1 MANNSQAG
9 AQRELLT
16 FTIGAEEYCIDI
28 LKVQEIRG
36 YDSVTRIANTP
47 EFIKGVLNLRGNI
60 VPIIDLRLK
69 LGLSSPSY
77 NETTVVII
85 LNFGEKVIGAVVDG
99 VSDVITLDAAAIRPA
114 PEFGSSLDTKY
125 ILGLAPHDERMLILI
140 DIEKLISGREMLAL
154 SDAGVQ

>member
-1 MANNSQAG
+1 MANTHQVS
-9 AQRELLT
+9 QRELLT

-47 EFIKGVLNLRGNI
+47 EYIKGVLNLRGNI

-69 LGLSSPSY
+69 LGLGSPSY

-85 LNFGEKVIGAVVDG
+85 LNIGEKVIGAVVDG
-99 VSDVITLDAAAIRPA
+99 VSDVMTLDAAAIRPA
-114 PEFGSSLDTKY
+114 PEFGSALDTKY
-125 ILGLAPHDERMLILI
+125 ILGLAPHEDRMLILV
-140 DIEKLISGREMLAL
+140 DIEKLIGGREMSALAEV
-154 SDAGVQ
+154 GVE

>member
-1 MANNSQAG
+1 MANTQQG
-9 AQRELLT
+9 TQRELLT

-47 EFIKGVLNLRGNI
+47 EYIKGVLNLRGNI

-69 LGLSSPSY
+69 LGLGAPTY

-85 LNFGEKVIGAVVDG
+85 LNIGEKVIGAVVDG
-99 VSDVITLDAAAIRPA
+99 VSDVMTLDANAIRPA
-114 PEFGSSLDTKY
+114 PEFGSALDTRY
-125 ILGLAPHDERMLILI
+125 ILGLAPHEERMLILV
-140 DIEKLISGREMLAL
+140 DIEKLISGREMAAL
-154 SDAGVQ
+154 TEVGVE

>member
-1 MANNSQAG
+1 MANIQQNT
-9 AQRELLT
+9 QRELLT

-47 EFIKGVLNLRGNI
+47 EYIKGVLNLRGNI

-69 LGLSSPSY
+69 LGLGSPSY

-85 LNFGEKVIGAVVDG
+85 LNIGEKVIGAVVDG

-114 PEFGSSLDTKY
+114 PEFGSALDTKY
-125 ILGLAPHDERMLILI
+125 ILGLTPHEDRMLILV
-140 DIEKLISGREMLAL
+140 DIEKLISGREMSAL
-154 SDAGVQ
+154 SEVGVE

>member
-1 MANNSQAG
+1 MANTQQAS
-9 AQRELLT
+9 QRELLT

-47 EFIKGVLNLRGNI
+47 EYIKGVLNLRGNI

-69 LGLSSPSY
+69 LGLGSPTY

-85 LNFGEKVIGAVVDG
+85 LNIGEKVVGAVVDG
-99 VSDVITLDAAAIRPA
+99 VSDVMTLDAAAIRPA
-114 PEFGSSLDTKY
+114 PEFGSALDTKY
-125 ILGLAPHDERMLILI
+125 ILGLAPHEDRMLILV
-140 DIEKLISGREMLAL
+140 DIEKLISGREMVAI
-154 SDAGVQ
+154 SEVGVE